1 MNCLARTGW
10 NTWDRKWWF
19 KLLRKLVRSRCVI
32 LNYLNRNGSN
42 AGGFAKNEL
51 NAHLQV
57 HRVEYAYSRS
67 NWSLWIVPHT
77 TTVCVF
83 SNKSTLGYM
92 MQEFWMLPFL
102 SSRSGTKVN
111 AVYVCDE
118 KGAGSGSGDSEL
130 VVTCDQAYFISGKTW
145 EITRV
150 MLTESLIAC
159 YLPMKSKRTLIP
171 RLRFMEAILIKL

>member
-1 MNCLARTGW
+1 MVQTLGALLRTNWMHTSKFIGW
-10 NTWDRKWWF
+10 NTRIA
-19 KLLRKLVRSRCVI
+19 VAIGPC
-32 LNYLNRNGSN
+32 
-42 AGGFAKNEL
+42 EL
-51 NAHLQV
+51 CLTQH
-57 HRVEYAYSRS
+57 
-67 NWSLWIVPHT
+67 
-77 TTVCVF
+77 VCVF

-130 VVTCDQAYFISGKTW
+130 VVTCDQAYFISDKTW